1 MPFNAKILK
10 TSTFRLAAIYLLVFA
25 LSVGTILAYVF
36 WNTAGLLARQTDA
49 TIRAEVQALADQYRI
64 LGLPGIV
71 DTIQR
76 RSAERGGGIYLLANG
91 EGKHVAGN
99 LQSVPS
105 QVIDETGWIDF
116 PLEVTVG
123 TSKQFRSARAFHAD
137 LNNDFQLIVGRD
149 VQELKLFGDI
159 IKRTLFWALG
169 FALVLGLGGGLLT
182 SRNFLRRV
190 DAITD
195 ASRNIMGGNLAGRM
209 PVTGTDDEL
218 DRLARA
224 LNEMLDQIER
234 LMTGMKEVTSNVAHD
249 LKTPLTRLRARVESA
264 LRSNNK
270 TDYRAAL
277 DKTIEESDRLL
288 QTFNALLSIARAEA
302 GQSRELL
309 QPIDAHDIVA
319 DVAELYQPIAE
330 EEGGTLSVAV
340 QPNLNV
346 MADRQL
352 LSQALSNLV
361 DNALKYGVTDANP
374 NPAISIEGKHE
385 NGSVVITVGDHGAGI
400 ATEHRARVLDRFV
413 RLDESRTKPGN
424 GLGLSLVAGVMK
436 LHGATLVLEDNQP
449 GLRAK
454 LVFPSTTRRGDV
466 KGV

>member
-1 MPFNAKILK
+1 MIFNPKILQ

-25 LSVGTILAYVF
+25 FSVGAILAYVF
-36 WNTAGLLARQTDA
+36 WNTAGLLERQNDA

-64 LGLPGIV
+64 LGLQGIV

-76 RSAERGGGIYLLANG
+76 RSIERGGGIYLLVDAD
-91 EGKHVAGN
+91 GKHVAGN
-99 LQSVPS
+99 LASVPPE
-105 QVIDETGWIDF
+105 VIDETGWIDF
-116 PLEVTVG
+116 PLDIMVG
-123 TSKQFRSARAFHAD
+123 TTMQRRSARAFHAD
-137 LNNDFQLIVGRD
+137 LNDNYEMIVGRD

-159 IKRTLFWALG
+159 IKRTLYWALG

-195 ASRNIMGGNLAGRM
+195 TSRSIMGGNLAERM
-209 PVTGTDDEL
+209 PVTGNGDEL
-218 DRLARA
+218 DKLARS

-264 LRSNNK
+264 LRSNSK
-270 TDYRAAL
+270 AEYRAAL

-309 QPIDAHDIVA
+309 QHVDAHDIVA

-330 EEGGTLSVAV
+330 EEGGTLAVNVA
-340 QPNLNV
+340 PGLNV

-361 DNALKYGVTDANP
+361 DNALKYGVTEENP
-374 NPAISIEGKHE
+374 KPQISIIGKLDDDA
-385 NGSVVITVGDHGAGI
+385 VVITVSDRGAGI
-400 ATEHRARVLDRFV
+400 PAEDRARVVDRFV
-413 RLDESRTKPGN
+413 RLDSSRTKPGN

-436 LHGATLVLEDNQP
+436 LHGAALVLEDNEP

-454 LVFPSTTRRGDV
+454 LVLPLHRVQS
-466 KGV
+466 

>member
-1 MPFNAKILK
+1 VPFNAKILK

-25 LSVGTILAYVF
+25 LSVGAILAYVF
-36 WNTAGLLARQTDA
+36 WNTAGLLGRQTDA

-76 RSAERGGGIYLLANG
+76 RSSERGGGIYLLANG
-91 EGKHVAGN
+91 EGKRVTGN
-99 LQSVPS
+99 LESVPKT
-105 QVIDETGWIDF
+105 VIDETGWIDF
-116 PLEVTVG
+116 PLDIVVG
-123 TSKQFRSARAFHAD
+123 TTKQRRSARAFHAD
-137 LNNDFQLIVGRD
+137 LTDDYELIVGRD
-149 VQELKLFGDI
+149 VEELKLFGDI

-169 FALVLGLGGGLLT
+169 FALVLGLGGGWLT

-209 PVTGTDDEL
+209 PVTGSDDEL
-218 DRLARA
+218 DKLARA

-270 TDYRAAL
+270 TEYRSAL

-309 QPIDAHDIVA
+309 QPINAHDIVA

-330 EEGGTLSVAV
+330 EAGGTLSVAV

-374 NPAISIEGKHE
+374 NPNISIEGKQE
-385 NGSVVITVGDHGAGI
+385 NGSVVITVGDHGEGI

-454 LVFPSTTRRGDV
+454 LVFPSTGR
-466 KGV
+466 KGEAKSV

>member
-1 MPFNAKILK
+1 MIFNPKILQ

-25 LSVGTILAYVF
+25 FSVGAILAYVF
-36 WNTAGLLARQTDA
+36 WNTAGLLERQNDA

-64 LGLPGIV
+64 LGLQGIV

-76 RSAERGGGIYLLANG
+76 RSIERGGGIYLLVDAD
-91 EGKHVAGN
+91 GKHVAGN
-99 LQSVPS
+99 LASVPPE
-105 QVIDETGWIDF
+105 VIDETGWIDF
-116 PLEVTVG
+116 PLDIMVG
-123 TSKQFRSARAFHAD
+123 TTMQRRSARAFHAD
-137 LNNDFQLIVGRD
+137 LNDNYEMIVGRD

-159 IKRTLFWALG
+159 IKRTLYWALG

-195 ASRNIMGGNLAGRM
+195 TSRSIMGGNLAERM
-209 PVTGTDDEL
+209 PVTGNGDEL
-218 DRLARA
+218 DKLARS

-264 LRSNNK
+264 LRSNSK
-270 TDYRAAL
+270 AEYRAAL

-309 QPIDAHDIVA
+309 QHVDAHDIVA

-330 EEGGTLSVAV
+330 EEGGTLTVNVA
-340 QPNLNV
+340 PGLNV

-361 DNALKYGVTDANP
+361 DNALKYGVTEENP
-374 NPAISIEGKHE
+374 KPQISIIGKLE
-385 NGSVVITVGDHGAGI
+385 DDAVVITVSDRGAGI
-400 ATEHRARVLDRFV
+400 PAEDRARVVDRFV
-413 RLDESRTKPGN
+413 RLDSSRTKPGN

-436 LHGATLVLEDNQP
+436 LHGAALVLEDNEP

-454 LVFPSTTRRGDV
+454 LVLPLHRVQS
-466 KGV
+466 